1 MKILSI
7 KEFIELELYGLK
19 LYENVKFNSF
29 NNDLEPKPND
39 YCILDLNPSLFSNDM
54 ITYMSNNIG
63 QILKINTNF
72 IIVYENIPK
81 KLTKYFYIR
90 NYKYKKFSINLD
102 DNDIIQIHFSSNKEE
117 LEFYLDTKK
126 FNL

>member
-7 KEFIELELYGLK
+7 KEFIELYGFK
-19 LYENVKFNSF
+19 LYENMKFNSF
-29 NNDLEPKPND
+29 NNNLEPKPND
-39 YCILDLNPSLFSNDM
+39 YCILDLNPSFFSNDM

-81 KLTKYFYIR
+81 KLTKYFYFR